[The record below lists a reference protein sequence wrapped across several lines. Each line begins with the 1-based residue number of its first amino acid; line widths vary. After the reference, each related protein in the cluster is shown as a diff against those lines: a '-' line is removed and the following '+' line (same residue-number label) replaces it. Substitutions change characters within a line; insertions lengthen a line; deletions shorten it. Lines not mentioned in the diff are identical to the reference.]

1 MTGARDESGFTVI
14 ELAVSAL
21 IAMIVFGATLTV
33 FESMS
38 KNQRHTERTNDSQQ
52 VARVTLDRL
61 ARQLR
66 NLASPSTLTLA
77 AGTLPRSVDRD
88 LPYDLVFQDTDQTK
102 PAGSLNSANVRR
114 VRYCLDTTTPTRG
127 KLLME
132 TQSWTTALT
141 PVVPAATA
149 CTTTDAGWDTHVLV
163 ADYVTNKVGD
173 RPLFIYSGNPG
184 LITATDSASR
194 ADIARIEANLFIDPD
209 TTAPP
214 AETQIGSSVILRNQN
229 REPQSAFT
237 LTVTN
242 PTSNPRLLQLNGSA
256 SSDPEG
262 QSLDYVWYV
271 DGVAIATKGIVVQI
285 SVTPGTHTYSLHV
298 TDPASLEGISATQ
311 TKTL

>member
-1 MTGARDESGFTVI
+1 MTRLREQGGFTII

-33 FESMS
+33 FESLTRT
-38 KNQRHTERTNDSQQ
+38 QRVTNDTNDAQQ
-52 VARVTLDRL
+52 VARVTLDRM

-66 NLASPSTLTLA
+66 NLASPSTITSA

-88 LPYDLVFQDTDQTK
+88 LPYDLVFQDIDQVMPGTTF
-102 PAGSLNSANVRR
+102 NSANVRR

-127 KLLME
+127 TLYME
-132 TQSWTTALT
+132 TQRWTTAIT
-141 PVVPAATA
+141 PAVPAATA
-149 CTTTDAGWDTHVLV
+149 CPGSGWDTQTLV
-163 ADYVTNKVGD
+163 ADNVTNAVGT
-173 RPLFIYSGNPG
+173 RPMFIYSGNPG

-194 ADIARIEANLFIDPD
+194 ADIARIEADLFLDLD
-209 TTAPP
+209 TTKSPV
-214 AETQIGSSVILRNQN
+214 ETQIASSVILRNQN
-229 REPQSAFT
+229 REPLANFT

-262 QSLDYVWYV
+262 QALNYVWYV
-271 DGVAIATKGIVVQI
+271 DGTALNTKGIVVQI
-285 SVTPGTHTYSLHV
+285 SVTPGTHTYVLKV
-298 TDPASLEGISATQ
+298 TDPAGLEGVSATQ